1 MQFGWGVAVSPELL
15 MVEQRQGHDD
25 DAFWVR
31 EGDRRI
37 PGQDG
42 NRRLVELRAGLVRHS
57 RVRPVAA
64 DAPDEQ
70 VERTLAALH
79 ERQYLQA
86 LAEVRSEEPVVM
98 PEFAPP
104 GLEPDIPINASLIAA
119 AREGIRTSITAA
131 ERLLEGARFTY
142 AVCRPPGHHAGPA
155 FHAGYCYLNNAAAA
169 VRRLSEGGVQPV
181 GIIDLDLHYPNGTS
195 ALVERMGPFVALHSL
210 HAAPV
215 TNLPPGTPL
224 PRMAGERA
232 VAFRESP
239 AEETYLEEVAHSIH
253 DLAEIARALVVS
265 LGYDTVAG
273 DPHGGWSFRPE
284 IFAEI
289 GRLLAGSGL
298 PICVI
303 QEGGYALGDLAACSH
318 AFATG
323 LLGGKR

>member
-1 MQFGWGVAVSPELL
+1 MSGRELV
-15 MVEQRQGHDD
+15 MVEQRQGRDD

-57 RVRPVAA
+57 GVRSVAA
-64 DAPDEQ
+64 DVADEE

-79 ERQYLQA
+79 EDAYLRA
-86 LAEVRSEEPVVM
+86 LAEVRSPEPVVM
-98 PEFAPP
+98 ADFAPP
-104 GLEPDIPINASLIAA
+104 GLEPDIPVNANLVAA
-119 AREGIRTSITAA
+119 AREGIRTAIAAA
-131 ERLLEGARFTY
+131 EQVLDGAQFTY

-169 VRRLSEGGVQPV
+169 VRRLCDGGVKPV
-181 GIIDLDLHYPNGTS
+181 GIVDLDLHYPNGTS
-195 ALVERMGPFVALHSL
+195 ALVEQMGPEAALHSL

-224 PRMAGERA
+224 PQVAGERA
-232 VAFRESP
+232 VSFAEVP
-239 AEETYLEEVAHSIH
+239 AEGTYLQEVAASVH

-273 DPHGGWSFRPE
+273 DPHGTFGFRPG
-284 IFAEI
+284 IFTEI
-289 GRLLAGSGL
+289 GRILAQPGL
-298 PICVI
+298 PVCVI
-303 QEGGYALGDLAACSH
+303 QEGGYALDELAACSH

-323 LLGGKR
+323 LLGGEGR

>member
-1 MQFGWGVAVSPELL
+1 MSVELV
-15 MVEQRQGHDD
+15 MVEQRQGDDD

-64 DAPDEQ
+64 DAPDEE
-70 VERTLAALH
+70 VERTLAELH
-79 ERQYLQA
+79 EAEYLRA
-86 LAEVRSEEPVVM
+86 MAELSSSEPVVM
-98 PEFAPP
+98 VDFAPP
-104 GLEPDIPINASLIAA
+104 GLEPDIPVNANLVAA
-119 AREGIRTSITAA
+119 AREGIRTAITAA
-131 ERLLEGARFTY
+131 GQLLEGSRFTY

-155 FHAGYCYLNNAAAA
+155 FQAGYCYLNNAAAA
-169 VRRLSEGGVQPV
+169 VRRLCDGGVKPV
-181 GIIDLDLHYPNGTS
+181 GIVDLDLHYPNGTS
-195 ALVERMGPFVALHSL
+195 ALVERMGPEAALHSL

-224 PRMAGERA
+224 PRVAGERA
-232 VAFRESP
+232 VSFAESP
-239 AEETYLEEVAHSIH
+239 DEETYLREVAHSIH

-273 DPHGGWSFRPE
+273 DPHGDWSFRPE
-284 IFAEI
+284 IFAEV
-289 GRLLAGSGL
+289 GRLLAHSGL
-298 PICVI
+298 PVCVI
-303 QEGGYALGDLAACSH
+303 QEGGYALEELAACSH

-323 LLGGKR
+323 LLGSDGR